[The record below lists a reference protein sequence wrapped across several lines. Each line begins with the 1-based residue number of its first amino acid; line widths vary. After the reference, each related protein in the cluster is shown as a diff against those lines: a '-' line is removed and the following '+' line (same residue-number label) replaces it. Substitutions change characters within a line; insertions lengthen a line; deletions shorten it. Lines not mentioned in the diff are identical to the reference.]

1 MLTIASA
8 VATGF
13 TAGHAPSFAAS
24 PALAQRA
31 VAPLLSVDTSRTFK
45 RAEFW
50 IDKEATALEVVNVL
64 GRWDSCDDWKERKF
78 FVQEGT
84 FSNREETELQA
95 QTLKRYQMA
104 QRLNCVERVAHYQ
117 NVPLLPFKNAKL
129 AASVGKT
136 VEEMNAMPRPTKYAC
151 NVVYD
156 ALAQSKSGL
165 IPPDVIMQRRAGI
178 VGDDGS
184 LDLNALSYG
193 INRARVTVITSWFL
207 FGKGQIVGGL
217 VLLKILYD
225 TTDIASKIP
234 IPKELQDVLIF
245 GAVIFAAF
253 FAAGSQASDDTEI
266 TDLLE
271 KQELPGMGAEAQ
283 AEAPAETATTPSA

>member
-1 MLTIASA
+1 MLTIVS
-8 VATGF
+8 VTATGF
-13 TAGHAPSFAAS
+13 TAGHAHGLASVAATQRAAS
-24 PALAQRA
+24 P
-31 VAPLLSVDTSRTFK
+31 LLSMDTSRTFK

-50 IDKEATALEVVNVL
+50 IDKEATTLEIANVL
-64 GRWDSCDDWKERKF
+64 GRWDTCDDWKERKY

-84 FSNREETELQA
+84 FSNRQETELQA

-117 NVPLLPFKNAKL
+117 NVPLLPFKNAKM
-129 AASVGKT
+129 AAAVGKT
-136 VEEMNAMPRPTKYAC
+136 VEEMNALPRPSKYAC

-165 IPPDVIMQRRAGI
+165 IPPDVIMERRAGI

-193 INRARVTVITSWFL
+193 INRARFTVILSWFL
-207 FGKGQIVGGL
+207 FGKGQIIGGL
-217 VLLKILYD
+217 VVLKVLYD
-225 TTDIASKIP
+225 TTDISSRIP
-234 IPKELQDVLIF
+234 IPKEIQDILIL
-245 GAVIFAAF
+245 GAVIFAAV
-253 FAAGSQASDDTEI
+253 FAAGAQASDDTEI

-271 KQELPGMGAEAQ
+271 AQELPGVA
-283 AEAPAETATTPSA
+283 AEAPAAAEKEAAATPSA